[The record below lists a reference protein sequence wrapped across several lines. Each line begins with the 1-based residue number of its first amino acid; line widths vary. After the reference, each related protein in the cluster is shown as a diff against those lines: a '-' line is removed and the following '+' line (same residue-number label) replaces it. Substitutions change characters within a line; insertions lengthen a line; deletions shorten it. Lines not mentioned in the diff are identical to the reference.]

1 MERFYLDTS
10 VFGGYF
16 DKEFEHWTM
25 KAKPQKTMIDELRE
39 IRDKISD
46 DLKDLSYDELV
57 KYLEKRKT
65 LHPKMKKQ
73 KTVNV

>member
-1 MERFYLDTS
+1 
-10 VFGGYF
+10 
-16 DKEFEHWTM
+16 M
-25 KAKPQKTMIDELRE
+25 KTKPQKTMIDELRE

-46 DLKDLSYDELV
+46 DLKDLSFDEL
-57 KYLEKRKT
+57 KEYLEKRKT

>member
-1 MERFYLDTS
+1 
-10 VFGGYF
+10 
-16 DKEFEHWTM
+16 
-25 KAKPQKTMIDELRE
+25 MIDELRE

-46 DLKDLSYDELV
+46 ELKDLSFDELME
-57 KYLEKRKT
+57 YLENTKT

>member
-1 MERFYLDTS
+1 
-10 VFGGYF
+10 
-16 DKEFEHWTM
+16 M
-25 KAKPQKTMIDELRE
+25 KTKPEKTMIDELRE

-46 DLKDLSYDELV
+46 ELKDLSFDEMME
-57 KYLEKRKT
+57 YLEKRKA

>member
-1 MERFYLDTS
+1 
-10 VFGGYF
+10 
-16 DKEFEHWTM
+16 M
-25 KAKPQKTMIDELRE
+25 KIKPQKTMINELRE

-46 DLKDLSYDELV
+46 DLKDLTYDELME
-57 KYLEKRKT
+57 YLEKKKA